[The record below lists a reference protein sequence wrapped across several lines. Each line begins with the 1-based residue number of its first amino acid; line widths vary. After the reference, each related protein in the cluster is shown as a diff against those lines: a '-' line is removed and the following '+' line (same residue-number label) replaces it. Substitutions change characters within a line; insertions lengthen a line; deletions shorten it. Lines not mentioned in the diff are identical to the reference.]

1 MPAPYYHRGQP
12 ATRDEGVDES
22 QAGSQTTEGRP
33 LPPTQLERPKDCV
46 NKFPTPPFALLCTV
60 MDRLRGEEAG
70 KRRDTL
76 KRLFEMWRLKVGN
89 DLYPLFRLLLPDV
102 SISVDP

>member
-1 MPAPYYHRGQP
+1 MPAPYYHREQ
-12 ATRDEGVDES
+12 AAERAEAYNES
-22 QAGSQTTEGRP
+22 QGGTQTAEGRP
-33 LPPTQLERPKDCV
+33 LPPTQLERPKDCI
-46 NKFPTPPFALLCTV
+46 NKYPTPPFALLCTV

-89 DLYPLFRLLLPDV
+89 DLYPLLRLLLPDV
-102 SISVDP
+102 SHCQ